1 MKKMTLKM
9 RLLSG
14 LVIVSMALA
23 AGSCAQGAD
32 CDEVFSAGVTNTQLE
47 SPELDNSCFTPFDTE
62 EGLKLQVSWPVV
74 YGAGGYEVKVAN
86 VTEPESYLVDTLL
99 DGCTMMVPVMENE
112 TYAVSVRSAG
122 NKKYNNTAA
131 ETASEYNF
139 TVAGTRLLIPS
150 PCEIS
155 TYITEHYQ
163 APAAPSLGLIYELEA
178 GGQYTLEHTADFNLD
193 KVKIVGNAENRP
205 TITVSGD
212 GNLMTQAGL
221 QLLDINFDCADR
233 TKEGVITFHT
243 KPDQSIY
250 VDNLDEFKSGV
261 NRKTYIVAD
270 PIIISNCWFKDV
282 SNSFIYNNKKSYGIF
297 DLRILNSIVQFNYA
311 GSNNMF
317 IPFQSGNYSTIC
329 YMTIENS
336 TLFNVANTSAYWMRF
351 QSRVN
356 PEKAFGDAQKN
367 KALWLFKNSTIY
379 DTQMSSRDFANNP
392 PRTGTQL
399 MQYSNNIIQNLK
411 NIHQLGNGCTT
422 TWENNTVCVTDDGKN
437 KDADVAAGTLTA
449 PEDPAFV
456 GPIQSL
462 NFELPNGGV
471 NFTPTGANTLA
482 GRRGDPRWLN

>member
-317 IPFQSGNYSTIC
+317 IHFQSGNYSTIC

-336 TLFNVANTSAYWMRF
+336 TMFNVANTSAY
-351 QSRVN
+351 
-356 PEKAFGDAQKN
+356 
-367 KALWLFKNSTIY
+367 
-379 DTQMSSRDFANNP
+379 
-392 PRTGTQL
+392 
-399 MQYSNNIIQNLK
+399 
-411 NIHQLGNGCTT
+411 
-422 TWENNTVCVTDDGKN
+422 
-437 KDADVAAGTLTA
+437 
-449 PEDPAFV
+449 
-456 GPIQSL
+456 
-462 NFELPNGGV
+462 
-471 NFTPTGANTLA
+471 
-482 GRRGDPRWLN
+482 